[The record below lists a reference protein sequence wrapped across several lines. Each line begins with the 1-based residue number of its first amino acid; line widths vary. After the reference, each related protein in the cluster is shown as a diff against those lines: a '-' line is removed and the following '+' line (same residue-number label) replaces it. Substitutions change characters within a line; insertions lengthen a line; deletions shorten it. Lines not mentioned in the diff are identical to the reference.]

1 MELNVK
7 DKVFLVAGASKGLGY
22 AIAEQLALNGA
33 AVAIASR
40 DQAAIGSAAEAMA
53 SATGAKV
60 RGYAMDASKAES
72 IANWVNQA
80 SKDFGRI
87 DGLVVNAG
95 GPPPGQFDAFSD
107 DDWQAAFQLTL
118 MSAVRMVRETLPHLR
133 AAGGG
138 AILTLTSSSV
148 KEPIDFLL
156 LSNVMRS
163 GVTSLAKSL
172 SKQLASENIRVN
184 NLVPGLIGTDR
195 MVSLDTAQAKAKGI
209 SFDEQRAASQALI
222 PLGRYGDPAEFGK
235 AGAFLLS
242 DAASYITGATL
253 VVDGGTMKTVW

>member
-22 AIAEQLALNGA
+22 AIAEQLAINGA

-40 DQAAIGSAAEAMA
+40 NQAAIESAANALVLG
-53 SATGAKV
+53 TGASV
-60 RGYAMDASKAES
+60 RGYAMDASNADS
-72 IANWVNQA
+72 IINWVGQA

-95 GPPPGQFDAFSD
+95 GPPPGQFDVFSD

-118 MSAVRMVRETLPHLR
+118 MSAVRMVREALPHLR

-195 MVSLDTAQAKAKGI
+195 MVNLDTAQANAKGI